1 MLKLIEF
8 KSNTIDP
15 AELTIIEIII
25 KLVKYGVKSGNSI
38 WAQSN
43 NTQKDVY
50 NLTSVLSSKT
60 LEEINLILRSTL
72 GLEVDRDFVLRNR
85 PIIAVELSD
94 RLKNIVNN
102 LFGSEIYKVRN
113 DLNKKDFYNKCKFIH
128 EIMTK
133 NISYIDFD
141 ILDTLETRI

>member
-15 AELTIIEIII
+15 AELTIIEMII

-43 NTQKDVY
+43 NTQEDVY

-72 GLEVDRDFVLRNR
+72 GLEVDKRFILRNC
-85 PIIAVELSD
+85 PTIAVELSD
-94 RLKNIVNN
+94 RLKNIANN

-113 DLNKKDFYNKCKFIH
+113 DLNQKDFCTKCKLIH
-128 EIMTK
+128 EIIAK
-133 NISYIDFD
+133 NISYDDFD
-141 ILDTLETRI
+141 ILDILAARV

>member
-15 AELTIIEIII
+15 AELTIIESII
-25 KLVKYGVKSGNSI
+25 KLVKYGIKSGNCI

-43 NTQKDVY
+43 NTRNDVY

-72 GLEVDRDFVLRNR
+72 GLEVDRDFVLRNC
-85 PIIAVELSD
+85 PIITVELSD

-102 LFGSEIYKVRN
+102 LFGSEIYKARN
-113 DLNKKDFYNKCKFIH
+113 GLNQKDFYNRCKFIH

-133 NISYIDFD
+133 NISYNDFD
-141 ILDTLETRI
+141 ILDILTARV

>member
-1 MLKLIEF
+1 MLKFIEF
-8 KSNTIDP
+8 KSNAIDP

-25 KLVKYGVKSGNSI
+25 KLVKYGVKSGNCI

-43 NTQKDVY
+43 NTREDVY

-72 GLEVDRDFVLRNR
+72 GLEVDKRFILRNC
-85 PIIAVELSD
+85 PTITVELSD
-94 RLKNIVNN
+94 SLKNITNN
-102 LFGSEIYKVRN
+102 LFGSEIYKIRN
-113 DLNKKDFYNKCKFIH
+113 DLNQIDFCAKCKFIH

-133 NISYIDFD
+133 NISYDDFGILD
-141 ILDTLETRI
+141 ILTARV